1 MSINQLKVGKINTT
15 YLWIKSATTSTFLT
29 NLRRLKIG
37 PTNATFSNQ
46 GKRIFSFSDLQN
58 KIVKFEK
65 LKGKEKDIVSSYHS
79 KSVFYKIFASICF
92 SVFNHSQ
99 VPEIV
104 LFHARIIRFLFHIH
118 NSL

>member
-1 MSINQLKVGKINTT
+1 MSINQLKVGKINNISLDKICNDI
-15 YLWIKSATTSTFLT
+15 YFSDKF
-29 NLRRLKIG
+29 RRLKIG